1 MKKISTCFVFLVIVI
16 YPLFAQEK
24 SNWRGPDRNG
34 AYPDKNLLKEWPEN
48 GPELL
53 WRFDELGVGYST
65 VATSANK
72 IFAVGSIDSTSYI
85 YSFDLSGNIIWR
97 TNIGPE
103 FTGNYPGIRSTPVIY
118 DGLGYVRNGF
128 GKLFCF
134 NTKSGTIEWSKDIQ
148 AEFNGRSSQWGVA
161 ESLVVDGDKVFCSPG
176 GLEENIV
183 ALNKLTGELIWKSK
197 GSGDVNIYSSSI
209 LIERGGVKF
218 LIAVSSN
225 SIMALNANTGEI
237 AWKYQLKIK
246 QETNT
251 PIYKDGILFLLG
263 SKTGTALKI
272 ADNGMSS
279 EFLWENNDL
288 GTFQGDAVLLE
299 NRLYTY
305 AANKK
310 MLYALNWFTGETI
323 YTFKLPAKHQLS
335 SICAADNMVYLY
347 TLNGSVML
355 FEPSQDKI
363 ELISSFEIPTPK
375 NGHSSYPVIAHG
387 NLYIRNLNSLFV
399 YNLKAEK

>member
-1 MKKISTCFVFLVIVI
+1 MKKISTCFVFLLIVI
-16 YPLFAQEK
+16 CPLFSQEN

-65 VATSANK
+65 VATTAHN

-85 YSFDLSGNIIWR
+85 YSFDLSGNLIWKS
-97 TNIGPE
+97 NIGPE
-103 FTGNYPGIRSTPVIY
+103 FTGSYPGIRSTPVIY
-118 DGLGYVRNGF
+118 NELGYVRNGF

-134 NTKSGTIEWSKDIQ
+134 NTKSGDIEWSKDTQ
-148 AEFNGRSSQWGVA
+148 TDFNGRYSRWGVS

-176 GLEENIV
+176 GIEANVV
-183 ALNKLTGELIWKSK
+183 ALNRLTGELIWKSK

-218 LIAVSSN
+218 LIAVSPN
-225 SIMALNANTGEI
+225 SIMALNANTGEM
-237 AWKYQLKIK
+237 AWKYQLATK

-263 SKTGTALKI
+263 NKTGTALKI

-279 EFLWENNDL
+279 EFLWENNNL
-288 GTFQGDAVLLE
+288 GTFQGDAALLG
-299 NRLYTY
+299 NYLYTY
-305 AANKK
+305 SANKK
-310 MLYALNWFTGETI
+310 TLYGVDWYTGNTVCE
-323 YTFKLPAKHQLS
+323 YKLAAKNQMS
-335 SICAADNMVYLY
+335 SVIAADKMIYLY
-347 TLNGSVML
+347 SNLGSVEL
-355 FEPSQDKI
+355 FDPAHAKL
-363 ELISSFEIPTPK
+363 ELISSLQISTPP
-375 NGHSSYPVIAHG
+375 NNHSSYPIIAHG
-387 NLYIRNLNSLFV
+387 NLYIRNLNSLLV
-399 YNLKAEK
+399 YNLKAE